1 MDLKTFLGAIIRLVI
16 SHIAIY
22 PPGGQSRSL
31 LATSP
36 EQQTSKSICG
46 NLNSRLKNGGSR
58 SVDLESGRAP
68 FRDIEMCGVKDREG
82 GGEVRDAYMLQ
93 LSVILRVPLKEV
105 FD

>member
-1 MDLKTFLGAIIRLVI
+1 MGAIIRLVI

-22 PPGGQSRSL
+22 SDDQSKSP
-31 LATSP
+31 LAVSP
-36 EQQTSKSICG
+36 KQTSKSICG

-58 SVDLESGRAP
+58 KVDLDSGRAP
-68 FRDIEMCGVKDREG
+68 FRGIEMCGVKDREG

-93 LSVILRVPLKEV
+93 LFLSSGIGLGSLRGIR